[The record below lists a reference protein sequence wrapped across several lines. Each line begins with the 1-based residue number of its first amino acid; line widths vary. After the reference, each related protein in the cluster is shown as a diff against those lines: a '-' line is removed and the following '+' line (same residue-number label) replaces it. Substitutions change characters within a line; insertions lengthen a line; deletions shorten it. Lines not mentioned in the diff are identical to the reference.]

1 MKSYPLEPDYNKFL
15 LTECLQSEGNSSL
28 DFHSLRGQEIEY
40 FHCWKQSRPD
50 AFLDILDRQ
59 QLADGRPQLSRHISE
74 QRPPHHITLQIALQI
89 LEATATTM
97 SSSSRK
103 QYITAVLL
111 LIYNVITLSVV
122 TKKVCHIIKTR
133 KKQRIFRPAHTKF
146 QILCKQKFLY
156 FIFCHRYLQQFKD
169 RADCLHFLRVQW
181 VFLKVFRVGKYRVIY
196 HI

>member
-40 FHCWKQSRPD
+40 FHCWKQSQPD

-74 QRPPHHITLQIALQI
+74 QRPPHHITLWIALQI
-89 LEATATTM
+89 LESTATTM

-103 QYITAVLL
+103 QLS
-111 LIYNVITLSVV
+111 YNVQFYNLITLSVV
-122 TKKVCHIIKTR
+122 TKKVLHIIKTR
-133 KKQRIFRPAHTKF
+133 EKQRIFRPAHAKF
-146 QILCKQKFLY
+146 QIKTKNSV
-156 FIFCHRYLQQFKD
+156 
-169 RADCLHFLRVQW
+169 LHILPQISPIV
-181 VFLKVFRVGKYRVIY
+181 
-196 HI
+196 